1 MKDRQM
7 KFSEVENVLN
17 GNVSLLRKN
26 LSPIMVK
33 ESIITA
39 YMKSVNSAF
48 SYRIPHRGCLLV

>member
-48 SYRIPHRGCLLV
+48 SYRIPHRG